1 MLNEAWGV
9 GAPLLRREDERHLH
23 GRGEFVSDIK
33 LPATMEVAFL
43 RSPHA
48 HARLKSIAVPPE
60 GAGRVFTA
68 ADLPA
73 LTPVR
78 VATQAAGAKSP
89 AWPPLAVDKVRYVG
103 EAIAAC
109 VAPMR
114 GEAEDLTASI
124 TVDYEALDAVVDPL
138 RDMHGSPALVHEQ
151 WGDNLYLERTTE
163 GGDIEGAARA
173 AEVTVT
179 RRYRT
184 EPAVGRATRRPCRA
198 RLSRPSA
205 RRNRDLCLD
214 PDAAYGAS
222 RDCREPG
229 H

>member
-1 MLNEAWGV
+1 MPRLIRRARSLGALEPRLNSA
-9 GAPLLRREDERHLH
+9 LRRDL
-23 GRGEFVSDIK
+23 VSEIRPQLDI
-33 LPATMEVAFL
+33 AL
-43 RSPHA
+43 RRAPGS
-48 HARLKSIAVPPE
+48 RRQRSD
-60 GAGRVFTA
+60 R
-68 ADLPA
+68 
-73 LTPVR
+73 
-78 VATQAAGAKSP
+78 P

-163 GGDIEGAARA
+163 GGDIEAAARA

>member
-1 MLNEAWGV
+1 MPRLIRRARSL
-9 GAPLLRREDERHLH
+9 GAREPRLSSALRRDL
-23 GRGEFVSDIK
+23 VSEIRPQLDI
-33 LPATMEVAFL
+33 AL
-43 RSPHA
+43 RRAPGS
-48 HARLKSIAVPPE
+48 RRQRSD
-60 GAGRVFTA
+60 R
-68 ADLPA
+68 
-73 LTPVR
+73 
-78 VATQAAGAKSP
+78 P

-198 RLSRPSA
+198 RLSRPST

>member
-1 MLNEAWGV
+1 MPRLIGRARPL
-9 GAPLLRREDERHLH
+9 GALEPRLSSALRRDL
-23 GRGEFVSDIK
+23 VSEIRPQLDI
-33 LPATMEVAFL
+33 AL
-43 RSPHA
+43 RRAPGS
-48 HARLKSIAVPPE
+48 RRQRSD
-60 GAGRVFTA
+60 R
-68 ADLPA
+68 
-73 LTPVR
+73 
-78 VATQAAGAKSP
+78 P
-89 AWPPLAVDKVRYVG
+89 AWPPLADDKVRYVG
-103 EAIAAC
+103 EANAAC

>member
-1 MLNEAWGV
+1 MPRLIRRARSL
-9 GAPLLRREDERHLH
+9 GAREPRLSSALRRDL
-23 GRGEFVSDIK
+23 VSEIRPQLDI
-33 LPATMEVAFL
+33 AL
-43 RSPHA
+43 RRAPGS
-48 HARLKSIAVPPE
+48 RRQRSD
-60 GAGRVFTA
+60 R
-68 ADLPA
+68 
-73 LTPVR
+73 
-78 VATQAAGAKSP
+78 P

-124 TVDYEALDAVVDPL
+124 TVDYEVLDAVVDPL